1 MSDEELKYPLW
12 QVPYQAAMF
21 DIGSPDL
28 SKKIQAAEHA
38 IYERSQIL
46 AHDSGHEAERQ
57 AIADALS
64 VLRSLQRD
72 KLSFPDW
79 KE

>member
-1 MSDEELKYPLW
+1 MSDEELEYPHW
-12 QVPYQAAMF
+12 QGPYHAALS
-21 DIGSPDL
+21 DPGSAEL
-28 SKKIQAAEHA
+28 HRRIQAAEHA

-46 AHDSGHEAERQ
+46 AHDPGHQAERQ

-64 VLRSLQRD
+64 VLRNLQRD

-79 KE
+79 KQ

>member
-1 MSDEELKYPLW
+1 MSDQELEYPQW
-12 QVPYQAAMF
+12 QGPYRAALS
-21 DIGSPDL
+21 DSGSPEL
-28 SKKIQAAEHA
+28 PAKIQAAEHA

-46 AHDSGHEAERQ
+46 AHDSGHQAERQ
-57 AIADALS
+57 AIADALA

>member
-1 MSDEELKYPLW
+1 MSDEELKYPQW
-12 QVPYQAAMF
+12 QGPYQTARLDA
-21 DIGSPDL
+21 GSPEL

-46 AHDSGHEAERQ
+46 AHDPGHQAERQ

-64 VLRSLQRD
+64 VLRPLQRD

>member
-1 MSDEELKYPLW
+1 MSDEELEYPHW
-12 QVPYQAAMF
+12 QRPYHAALS
-21 DIGSPDL
+21 DSGSPEL
-28 SKKIQAAEHA
+28 RRKIQEAEHA

-46 AHDSGHEAERQ
+46 AHDPGHQAERQ

-64 VLRSLQRD
+64 VLRGLQRD

>member
-1 MSDEELKYPLW
+1 MSDKELEYPHW
-12 QVPYQAAMF
+12 QKPYHEA
-21 DIGSPDL
+21 L
-28 SKKIQAAEHA
+28 SESALPELRKKIQAAEHA

-46 AHDSGHEAERQ
+46 ANDSGHETERQ

-64 VLRSLQRD
+64 VLRMLQRD

-79 KE
+79 RE